1 MCKNLVMIYDEIM
14 SLRREVVGRKGGGEE
29 FLLNYAADIA
39 GIITEKIGEGVVK

>member
-14 SLRREVVGRKGGGEE
+14 SLRREVVGRKGEE